1 MPRSRPAPDRGR
13 APDRVRGRRPDPGA
27 FPVEQMRDR
36 MSSYIYGNITVLA
49 AAIAVDPAAIHHGS
63 AVWAVLATAVLTYLA
78 HVLSHLVAHGIGD
91 DETDDDA
98 RRESVVTIVRNANP
112 IATSG
117 LIPAVLYAAAWVG
130 WIPSPWAQTAALV
143 ILVVRI
149 GMVGVFMQR
158 FSGKRPTFLGLWGGI
173 VLAAV
178 AFVIGLV
185 KVVLTH

>member
-1 MPRSRPAPDRGR
+1 
-13 APDRVRGRRPDPGA
+13 
-27 FPVEQMRDR
+27 MRDR

-49 AAIAVDPAAIHHGS
+49 AAIAVDPQAIHHGS

-78 HVLSHLVAHGIGD
+78 HVLSHLVAHGFGAD
-91 DETDDDA
+91 DSETDDA
-98 RRESVVTIVRNANP
+98 RRESVATIVRNANP

-117 LIPAVLYAAAWVG
+117 LIPAVLYAAAWIG
-130 WIPSPWAQTAALV
+130 WIPAPWAQTAALV
-143 ILVVRI
+143 ILAVRI

-158 FSGKRPTFLGLWGGI
+158 FSGRRPTFLGLWGGI

-178 AFVIGLV
+178 AFVIGFV

>member
-1 MPRSRPAPDRGR
+1 MPRT
-13 APDRVRGRRPDPGA
+13 RRPGDLPIA
-27 FPVEQMRDR
+27 QVRDR

-63 AVWAVLATAVLTYLA
+63 AVWAVLGTAVLTYLA
-78 HVLSHLVAHGIGD
+78 HVLAHLVAHGLGD
-91 DETDDDA
+91 DDTESDA
-98 RRESVVTIVRNANP
+98 VRRESIASIVRNANP

-117 LIPAVLYAAAWVG
+117 LIPAVLYAAAWIG
-130 WIPSPWAQTAALV
+130 WLPAPWAQTAALV

-149 GMVGVFMQR
+149 GLVGVFMQR

-173 VLAAV
+173 VLAVIAL
-178 AFVIGLV
+178 VIGSV

>member
-1 MPRSRPAPDRGR
+1 
-13 APDRVRGRRPDPGA
+13 
-27 FPVEQMRDR
+27 MRDR

-49 AAIAVDPAAIHHGS
+49 VAIAVNPDQIHHGA
-63 AVWAVLATAVLTYLA
+63 AVLTVLATAVLTYLA
-78 HVLSHLVAHGIGD
+78 HVLSHLVAHGFGD
-91 DETDDDA
+91 DGTDDAA
-98 RRESVVTIVRNANP
+98 RRESVASIVRNGNP

-117 LIPAVLYAAAWVG
+117 LIPAVLYAASWIG
-130 WIPSPWAQTAALV
+130 WLPAEWAQIAATV

-149 GMVGVFMQR
+149 GLVGVFMQR
-158 FSGKRPTFLGLWGGI
+158 FSGKQPTFLGLWGGI

>member
-1 MPRSRPAPDRGR
+1 MPRSRRPPVQRPARRG
-13 APDRVRGRRPDPGA
+13 GRPDPRDLPLEHA
-27 FPVEQMRDR
+27 RDR

-49 AAIAVDPAAIHHGS
+49 AAIAVDPEAIRHGS

-78 HVLSHLVAHGIGD
+78 HVLSHLVAHGLGADRSESD
-91 DETDDDA
+91 DV
-98 RRESVVTIVRNANP
+98 RRESAVTIVRNANP

-117 LIPAVLYAAAWVG
+117 LIPAVLYAVAWIG
-130 WIPSPWAQTAALV
+130 WVPEQWAQTAALV

-149 GMVGVFMQR
+149 GMVGVFVQR
-158 FSGKRPTFLGLWGGI
+158 FSGQRPSFLGLWGGV

>member
-1 MPRSRPAPDRGR
+1 MPRTRPPLGRGR
-13 APDRVRGRRPDPGA
+13 GPRGGRPDPRDL
-27 FPVEQMRDR
+27 PIEHVRDR

-63 AVWAVLATAVLTYLA
+63 ASWAVLATAVLTYLA
-78 HVLSHLVAHGIGD
+78 HVLAHLVAHGLGGD
-91 DETDDDA
+91 ESETDDA
-98 RRESVVTIVRNANP
+98 RRESVVTIMRNANP

-117 LIPAVLYAAAWVG
+117 LIPAVLYAVAWAG
-130 WIPSPWAQTAALV
+130 WIPAGWAQTAALV

>member
-1 MPRSRPAPDRGR
+1 MP
-13 APDRVRGRRPDPGA
+13 RRPDPRDL
-27 FPVEQMRDR
+27 PVEHVRDR
-36 MSSYIYGNITVLA
+36 MSSYIYGNITVLS
-49 AAIAVDPAAIHHGS
+49 AAIAVDPAQIEHGA
-63 AVWAVLATAVLTYLA
+63 AVLTVLATAVLTYLA
-78 HVLSHLVAHGIGD
+78 HVLAHLVAHGIGADRGAD
-91 DETDDDA
+91 DVA
-98 RRESVVTIVRNANP
+98 RRESAVVIVRNANP

-130 WIPSPWAQTAALV
+130 WLPSVWAQVAAVV

-149 GMVGVFMQR
+149 GLVGVFMQR
-158 FSGKRPTFLGLWGGI
+158 FSGTRPTFLGLWGGI

>member
-1 MPRSRPAPDRGR
+1 
-13 APDRVRGRRPDPGA
+13 
-27 FPVEQMRDR
+27 

-49 AAIAVDPAAIHHGS
+49 VAIAVDPEQIRHGAA
-63 AVWAVLATAVLTYLA
+63 VLTVLATAVLTYLA
-78 HVLSHLVAHGIGD
+78 HVLSHIVAHGFGD
-91 DETDDDA
+91 DGDDA
-98 RRESVVTIVRNANP
+98 EHRETVSAIVRNANP

-117 LIPAVLYAAAWVG
+117 LIPAVLYAAAWIG
-130 WIPSPWAQTAALV
+130 WLPAEWAQIAATA

-158 FSGKRPTFLGLWGGI
+158 FSGEKPSFIGLWGGI

-178 AFVIGLV
+178 AFVIGFV